1 MEDTPTQNDSTA
13 LQELI
18 AFIEKDYEW
27 FLTHSPDYGVVPKIL
42 GEAKSL
48 LQKERKVI
56 EDAYKAGFYEGCD
69 QPMFDNMPSEY
80 FTQTF
85 KQ

>member
-1 MEDTPTQNDSTA
+1 MTQTQKGSTA

-42 GEAKSL
+42 DKAKSL
-48 LQKERKVI
+48 LPKERKDLD
-56 EDAYKAGFYEGCD
+56 DAEKRGYDKGWNAFGA
-69 QPMFDNMPSEY
+69 
-80 FTQTF
+80 
-85 KQ
+85 